1 MWMAIMYV
9 DGSIKKYNHQRGV
22 LVKVETFDT
31 CYINSLMHEKV
42 SLMHEKVS
50 HLQK

>member
-1 MWMAIMYV
+1 MWMAIRYV

-22 LVKVETFDT
+22 IVKVETFDT
-31 CYINSLMHEKV
+31 CYINSHMQK
-42 SLMHEKVS
+42 KVS